1 MQMEDNKIRV
11 NVMLRPSVLS
21 ELDRLASEWG
31 TSRSEM
37 IAILVK
43 IHEGDRFFDMAIE
56 MHDKHGKESF
66 MP

>member
-1 MQMEDNKIRV
+1 MEDNKIRV
-11 NVMLRPSVLS
+11 NVMLRPSVLF

-43 IHEGDRFFDMAIE
+43 IHEEIVSLIWLSRCMTSME
-56 MHDKHGKESF
+56 KEPF